1 MKLRTALAAAVAAI
15 ASAPLP
21 SPAEDPTIDRLLAA
35 QCAQCH
41 GTDGY
46 AVGDMDGLAGDQDLL
61 ADLLDMVGEDHIEDI
76 MEHQAHG
83 YTPEQMRRIAA
94 YYADLPESAEHGQG
108 EDRDKDRDERRSTR

>member
-1 MKLRTALAAAVAAI
+1 MNLRTALAATVAAM
-15 ASAPLP
+15 ASALPL
-21 SPAEDPTIDRLLAA
+21 AADDPTIDRLLAS

-83 YTPEQMRRIAA
+83 YTPEQMRRIGA
-94 YYADLPESAEHGQG
+94 YYAVLPESSEHDRRKG
-108 EDRDKDRDERRSTR
+108 E